1 MASKDETNAGNIL
14 ELQIQVP
21 EDVQRGTF
29 ANHFIASHMPEE
41 FILDFILTS
50 PPAGIVN
57 ARIVVTPGHAKRIAA
72 ALLENV
78 ARYEAVFGEITTTT
92 PMIKPEQELSH

>member
-1 MASKDETNAGNIL
+1 MASDNETAAGNAL

-21 EDVQRGTF
+21 EDVQRGSY
-29 ANHFIASHMPEE
+29 ANQFIATHTPEE

-50 PPAGIVN
+50 PPVGVVN
-57 ARIVVTPGHAKRIAA
+57 ARILVSPAHAKRIAT

-78 ARYEAVFGEITTTT
+78 TRYEAVFGEIS
-92 PMIKPEQELSH
+92 PLISMPIQENHVKH